1 MAISRVVY
9 TDSGVQVTHST
20 VNSGSAIDI
29 LTAQNATFT
38 VNVPRENVNGI
49 GFSGPLD
56 RPQLDAAEGTIEWTM
71 VPQTSASA
79 SATDWT
85 GANVDAH
92 IDNTKGSAPTGGNV
106 KAEGIGEI
114 ENAIMGSLS
123 CESTVGA
130 LASMTCSFTGIPLT
144 AIPSAAGTTQA
155 SAFALTLVESQHITE
170 SQLTGS
176 GAGEFSQAC
185 AQSLSVAWDMPVV
198 NVVCLGLDPTVSA
211 NVTPFSNPPGTASIT
226 VEGLSSSLAYN
237 TGASNYTATI
247 GDFAFTLD
255 AGRID
260 SQTNSVAVGEVF
272 STFNYVIG
280 GTADGFNCA

>member
-9 TDSGVQVTHST
+9 TDSGVQLTHST
-20 VNSGSAIDI
+20 INSGSAIDI

-49 GFSGPLD
+49 GFTGPLD

-71 VPQTSASA
+71 VPHTAGGS
-79 SATDWT
+79 TDWSGT
-85 GANVDAH
+85 NAGLH
-92 IDNTKGSAPTGGNV
+92 INNTDGSSPTGGNV

-144 AIPSAAGTTQA
+144 AIPSAGGNSPA
-155 SAFALTLVESQHITE
+155 SSFALTLVESQHITE
-170 SQLTGS
+170 AQLTGTGT
-176 GAGEFSQAC
+176 GAFNQAC
-185 AQSLSVAWDMPVV
+185 AQSISVAWDMPVV
-198 NVVCLGLDPTVSA
+198 NVVCLGLDPTASA
-211 NVTPFSNPPGTASIT
+211 NVTPFSNPPGTSSIT
-226 VEGLSSSLAYN
+226 VEGLSSSLSYDTAA
-237 TGASNYTATI
+237 TNYTATI
-247 GDFAFTLD
+247 GAFAFTLD

-260 SQTNSVAVGEVF
+260 SMTNSVAVGEVF